1 MDDKN
6 IQDSDLQGSFVGHH
20 HQPLREQVGLV
31 VDGVNAAA
39 AVTTIATA
47 EAAGVRQ
54 IWMTQSPFSPDTT
67 TIFALAAAKTSIV
80 RLGTAITPI
89 YLRHPLA
96 LAQQAL
102 AIDDIAPGRFR
113 LGIGPSHRPLIE
125 GVYGLSQTT
134 PLPYMREYLQVLR
147 AALWEG
153 KVNHHGHF
161 FNVAVASMSRT
172 AKIPLL
178 ISTLGEK
185 AFLLAGEISDGA
197 LSWLCPV
204 QYLLNTGLPAL
215 RKAAAASSSNRRS
228 EPPLVA
234 HVLVAIS
241 QDGSLILEKGHQML
255 GYYAKLPFYAKM
267 FADAGF
273 PITTDNDDGGEP
285 IVPDALVNSL
295 VISGSESTVAA
306 RFKELLDAGLGELM
320 VTIVPIADARDE
332 QTRLMHLIGRL

>member
-6 IQDSDLQGSFVGHH
+6 IQDSDLQDSFAGHH
-20 HQPLREQVGLV
+20 HQPLRERVGLV
-31 VDGVNAAA
+31 VDGMNAAA
-39 AVTTIATA
+39 AVTTITTA

-67 TIFALAAAKTSIV
+67 TIFASAAAKTSIV

-147 AALWEG
+147 AVLWEG

-161 FNVAVASMSRT
+161 FNVVVPSMPRT

-178 ISTLGEK
+178 ISTLGER

-234 HVLVAIS
+234 HVLVALS

-255 GYYAKLPFYAKM
+255 GYYAKASFLC
-267 FADAGF
+267 
-273 PITTDNDDGGEP
+273 
-285 IVPDALVNSL
+285 
-295 VISGSESTVAA
+295 
-306 RFKELLDAGLGELM
+306 
-320 VTIVPIADARDE
+320 
-332 QTRLMHLIGRL
+332 

>member
-1 MDDKN
+1 M
-6 IQDSDLQGSFVGHH
+6 
-20 HQPLREQVGLV
+20 
-31 VDGVNAAA
+31 
-39 AVTTIATA
+39 
-47 EAAGVRQ
+47 
-54 IWMTQSPFSPDTT
+54 
-67 TIFALAAAKTSIV
+67 
-80 RLGTAITPI
+80 GTAIIPI

-125 GVYGLSQTT
+125 GVYGLSQST
-134 PLPYMREYLQVLR
+134 PLAYMREYLQVLR
-147 AALWEG
+147 ASLWEG

-161 FNVAVASMSRT
+161 FNVVVASMSRT

-204 QYLLNTGLPAL
+204 QYLLKTGLPAL
-215 RKAAAASSSNRRS
+215 RKAAVSSSSSRS

-234 HVLVAIS
+234 HVLVALS
-241 QDGSLILEKGHQML
+241 QDGPLILEKGHEML

-267 FADAGF
+267 FTDAGF
-273 PITTDNDDGGEP
+273 PITTDGNET

-295 VISGSESTVAA
+295 VISGSESTVAS

-320 VTIVPIADARDE
+320 VTIVPIADPRDE